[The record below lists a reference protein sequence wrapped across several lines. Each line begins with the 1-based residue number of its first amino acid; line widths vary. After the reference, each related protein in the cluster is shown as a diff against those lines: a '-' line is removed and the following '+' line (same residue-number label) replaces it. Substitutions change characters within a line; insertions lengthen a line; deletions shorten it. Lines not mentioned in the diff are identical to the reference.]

1 MAEFF
6 EVFDEDFEDKILN
19 SATPVL
25 VDFWATWCGPCRA
38 LGTILEEVAQN
49 YDDVKFAKINVDKN
63 EEIPA
68 KYRVMNIPVIMLFK
82 DGSVVAKH
90 VGLMSK
96 TEVQHF
102 IDSNI

>member
-63 EEIPA
+63 EDIPA

-82 DGSVVAKH
+82 DGSMIAKH

-96 TEVQHF
+96 KEVQHF